1 VRLVA
6 VAPGPVRTPLFEAD
20 AADPL
25 TGPAIEKLQIPLGR
39 VGEPGEVAELAAFLL
54 HPKAGWI
61 HGAIVYIDG
70 GNDAE
75 IRPDRF

>member
-1 VRLVA
+1 VRLNA
-6 VAPGPVRTPLFEAD
+6 IAPGPVRTPLFEAD
-20 AADPL
+20 AADPV
-25 TGPAIEKLQIPLGR
+25 TGPAIAKLSIPLGR
-39 VGEPGEVAELAAFLL
+39 VGEPEEIAELAAFLL

-61 HGAIVYIDG
+61 HGSIVYADG